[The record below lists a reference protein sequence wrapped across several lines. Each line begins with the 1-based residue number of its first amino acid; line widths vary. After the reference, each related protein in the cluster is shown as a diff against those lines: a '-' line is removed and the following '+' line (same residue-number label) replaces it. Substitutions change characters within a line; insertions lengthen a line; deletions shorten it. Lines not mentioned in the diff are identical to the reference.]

1 MPWLPQVTMPGGSR
15 SFPARQRVHIGG
27 GQGVAANSP
36 VPAFHLLDHAPGDAA
51 HVLAFDRDH
60 RVGQLADDL
69 ALLLLAEH
77 VLDDANLNER
87 HWIFSVMSGCGCSLV
102 PKRDGRFPSG
112 PA

>member
-1 MPWLPQVTMPGGSR
+1 DGPGASRRNSLVAPSGSL
-15 SFPARQRVHIGG
+15 SARQGVHVGCG
-27 GQGVAANSP
+27 ERVAADAP
-36 VPAFHLLDHAPGDAA
+36 VAAFHFLDHAPGDAA

-87 HWIFSVMSGCGCSLV
+87 HWIFSVMSGWGCSRV
-102 PKRDGRFPSG
+102 PKR
-112 PA
+112 